1 METDDTIHRARQG
14 DESAW
19 RKLMHKHQHVI
30 FRLAYLILGD
40 PDEADDVAQETFI
53 RAHDS
58 FESFEAEKP
67 LRPWLYRIAANLA
80 YNHRRSIGRRW
91 EALKRFG
98 RVKPDKEENP
108 EKLSIKQIQAQNLR
122 EAVTQLK
129 RTDQMV
135 IYYYYFLGLSVD
147 ETAHVLEVA
156 PGTVK
161 SRLHRARNRLQ
172 GLIKREYPFLLEK
185 DIRNE

>member
-1 METDDTIHRARQG
+1 MIRQAREG

-19 RKLMHKHQHVI
+19 RNIIQEHQQVI

-40 PDEADDVAQETFI
+40 PDEAEDVAQETFI

-58 FESFEAEKP
+58 FESFDAGKP

-80 YNHRRSIGRRW
+80 YNHRRSWGRRW
-91 EALKRFG
+91 EALKRMG
-98 RVKPDKEENP
+98 RNRPDREENP
-108 EKLSIKQIQAQNLR
+108 EELSIRQIQARQLR
-122 EAVTQLK
+122 EAVARLK
-129 RTDQMV
+129 KTDQMV

-172 GLIKREYPFLLEK
+172 GLIKREYPSLLEK